1 MTCDNLVVQMLTQ
14 KLDTRFLVTSPLL
27 VVMHKVKKIMDMV
40 TLHQEQTAQEYTT
53 CRDEIV
59 GLKPL

>member
-1 MTCDNLVVQMLTQ
+1 LTQ

-53 CRDEIV
+53 RRDEII